1 MLTQTTFS
9 SNGGILCFHS
19 RFNNSFSRKL
29 FEVFFFFFEG
39 RKLFKVVLLHNEYMR
54 KIMQDYREICE
65 LAKSEYRNLNV
76 FFKTTNII
84 FVNNY
89 WYCGKSG
96 D

>member
-1 MLTQTTFS
+1 
-9 SNGGILCFHS
+9 
-19 RFNNSFSRKL
+19 
-29 FEVFFFFFEG
+29 
-39 RKLFKVVLLHNEYMR
+39 
-54 KIMQDYREICE
+54 MQDYREICE